1 MTEGSGDPKCADRVP
16 DPGSHYLPLMAQLS
30 TTQYDSLERAILEGR
45 RISVYRRGTEYV
57 VVPTRLRLAGGREAI
72 EARHPTTGE
81 SITLWLDEVDTI
93 EVVR

>member
-1 MTEGSGDPKCADRVP
+1 
-16 DPGSHYLPLMAQLS
+16 MAHLS
-30 TTQYDSLERAILEGR
+30 PTQYDSLERAITDGR
-45 RISVYRRGTEYV
+45 RLSVYRRGTEYV

-81 SITLWLDEVDTI
+81 AITLWIDEVDSI